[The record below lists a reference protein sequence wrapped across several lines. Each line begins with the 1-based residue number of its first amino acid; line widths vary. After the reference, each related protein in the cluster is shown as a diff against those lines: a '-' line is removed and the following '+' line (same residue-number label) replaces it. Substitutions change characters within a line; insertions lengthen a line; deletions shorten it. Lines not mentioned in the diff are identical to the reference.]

1 MSLII
6 IIRREG
12 RQTGK
17 KANLGLYLLVS
28 VSGVAR
34 PKRLGAEVRGSGR
47 VPSGVQGQSPG
58 GGLGAKPPEA
68 DGYTQIYSCEKS
80 LFSL

>member
-47 VPSGVQGQSPG
+47 QSPQRGPGTEPRWGPG
-58 GGLGAKPPEA
+58 GKAPRSRRL
-68 DGYTQIYSCEKS
+68 YTN
-80 LFSL
+80 L